1 MRSIEQLP
9 MTTRTHSSEAERRH
23 DTPEVGLS
31 KRPVFTRSFTARS
44 RLMTAPL
51 GRAEGLVRDGA
62 ARPSVREDRANES
75 GTREP
80 VAAASSPCRQRML
93 AASRAQ
99 RQRNVHPGSEDLQR
113 HAAGRDGDLTGLI
126 SPKISGQYGA
136 LRLGPGRSP
145 RTVL

>member
-99 RQRNVHPGSEDLQR
+99 RHSATFTLGLKIYNATQRGGMVTSR
-113 HAAGRDGDLTGLI
+113 V
-126 SPKISGQYGA
+126 S
-136 LRLGPGRSP
+136 
-145 RTVL
+145 